1 MDDIINGNKIPLP
14 DLTYLKTMADGDE
27 TFIREIIKIFLE
39 EGPVMLKSMK
49 DCAEAGDHDK
59 LKLVTHKLITQL
71 TSVGIVT
78 AVADVKRI
86 NKGSRD
92 MVDLNETVDRILKIS
107 NVSIEH
113 LKTMI

>member
-1 MDDIINGNKIPLP
+1 MDELINGNKIPLP
-14 DLTYLKTMADGDE
+14 DLTYLKEMADGDE

-39 EGPVMLKSMK
+39 EGPVMLRSMK
-49 DCAEAGDHDK
+49 ETADSGDHDR

-71 TSVGIVT
+71 TSVGILT
-78 AVADVKRI
+78 AVPDVKRI

-92 MVDLNETVDRILKIS
+92 MIDLNETVDRILKIS

>member
-1 MDDIINGNKIPLP
+1 MDELINGNKIPLP
-14 DLTYLKTMADGDE
+14 DLTYLKDMADGDE
-27 TFIREIIKIFLE
+27 AFIKEIIKIFLE
-39 EGPVMLKSMK
+39 EGPVTLQSMK
-49 DCAEAGDHDK
+49 DCADSGDHDR

-71 TSVGIVT
+71 TSVGILT
-78 AVADVKRI
+78 AVPDVKRI

-92 MVDLNETVDRILKIS
+92 MVDLKETVDRILKIA